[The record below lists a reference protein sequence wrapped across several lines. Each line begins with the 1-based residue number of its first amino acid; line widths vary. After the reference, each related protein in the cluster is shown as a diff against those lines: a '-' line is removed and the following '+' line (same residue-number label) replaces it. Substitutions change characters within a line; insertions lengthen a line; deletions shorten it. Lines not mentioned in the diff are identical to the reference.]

1 MVFVFSSCRIL
12 WISISTSSH
21 KVRFIMFII
30 ALPQQRIKPV
40 ETFTKGA
47 QFPRNC
53 AEFFS
58 LVLRSFWWFTPFAKP
73 DTSSKSGG
81 SSSGIHP
88 WWSLPDHAEC
98 GWNNWAKDNAAC
110 CAPEFSDPRWNHP
123 QYIPYFFQKEG
134 VYSPWL
140 SCSCK
145 QKGIRK
151 LSPDAF
157 AWCMQFCLVCI

>member
-1 MVFVFSSCRIL
+1 MVFVFSNCRIL
-12 WISISTSSH
+12 WISISTSSR
-21 KVRFIMFII
+21 KVRNIMFII
-30 ALPQQRIKPV
+30 ALLQQRIKPV
-40 ETFTKGA
+40 QIFTKIA
-47 QFPRNC
+47 QFTRTVLNSSPSFC
-53 AEFFS
+53 ALWSFTSFS
-58 LVLRSFWWFTPFAKP
+58 KP

-98 GWNNWAKDNAAC
+98 GWNNWAKDNAAY

-134 VYSPWL
+134 VYSLWL
-140 SCSCK
+140 RCSCI